1 MGIEESRA
9 TPFVI
14 LIAPNVSERMGGEA
28 IKALQ
33 IYQSLV
39 DRGVEVHQV
48 THSRVRDEI
57 TANFPEMKASY
68 VEDDRLDVF
77 LAKSKALEFFSTPYF
92 MWRAAKVARELA
104 REHPGAVVHVTS
116 PISPVAPTF
125 PVPGTP
131 VVIGPLNGNIHH
143 PRPFRDRESP
153 KDRIRRTWLVPSQRL
168 HRLFFS
174 GKQTADVLLVAGG
187 ERTAESLR
195 IAGCRDAQFRPTLDS
210 GLPDK
215 IRHEPLIEHSGPNF
229 RFVQHGR
236 LVPYKGADLSIKA
249 LARTRNPA
257 TLDIIGQGAF
267 QEHLEKLVAELKLGD
282 RVRFFGWT
290 PHDKLLKDLRQY
302 RAFVFP
308 TLAEANGIV
317 VQEAMMLG
325 LPTICV
331 DWGGPA
337 ELITPETGILLP
349 PSDEES
355 VVAGLAAAMDKLGE
369 DGELAARM
377 AEAGRRAALERGFT
391 WPDLIEQ
398 WIAIYRELRPPT
410 ATAPAHAG
418 GHPAATA

>member
-1 MGIEESRA
+1 MANEA
-9 TPFVI
+9 TRDAPFVI

-48 THSRVRDEI
+48 AHSRVRDEMA
-57 TANFPEMKASY
+57 ANFPDMRATY
-68 VEDDRLDVF
+68 IEDDRLDVL
-77 LAKSKALEFFSTPYF
+77 LAGSKVLGFFTTPYF
-92 MWRAAKVARELA
+92 MMRAGKVARRLA
-104 REHPGAVVHVTS
+104 ADHPGAVVHVTS
-116 PISPVAPTF
+116 PISPVSPDF
-125 PVPGTP
+125 PIPGTP

-143 PRPFRDRESP
+143 PESFRDREGRLD
-153 KDRIRRTWLVPSQRL
+153 KVRRTWLGPSQRL

-174 GKQTADVLLVAGG
+174 GKQKADVLLVAGG

-195 IAGCRDAQFRPTLDS
+195 IAGCRDSQFRPTLDS

-215 IRHEPLIEHSGPNF
+215 LRGEPLIEHAGPNF

-267 QEHLEKLVAELKLGD
+267 RDRLEKLVADLKLGD

-290 PHDKLLKDLRQY
+290 PHEQLLKDLRQY

-308 TLAEANGIV
+308 SLAEANGIV

-337 ELITPETGILLP
+337 ELITPETGILIP
-349 PSDEES
+349 PTDEET
-355 VVAGLAAAMDKLGE
+355 VVAGLAAAMDRLGE
-369 DGELAARM
+369 DGAEAARM
-377 AEAGRRAALERGFT
+377 AEAGRRVALERGFT

-398 WIAIYRELRPPT
+398 WIAIYRELS
-410 ATAPAHAG
+410 
-418 GHPAATA
+418 PAAARV

>member
-1 MGIEESRA
+1 MGTEVVRD

-33 IYQSLV
+33 IYQSLEA
-39 DRGVEVHQV
+39 RGVEVHQV
-48 THSRVRDEI
+48 AHSRVRNEMTDH
-57 TANFPEMKASY
+57 FPDMKVSY
-68 VEDDRLDVF
+68 VEDDKLDI
-77 LAKSKALEFFSTPYF
+77 LLSKNKALEFFSTPYF
-92 MWRAAKVARELA
+92 MWRAAKLA
-104 REHPGAVVHVTS
+104 RRLADQHPGSVVHVTS
-116 PISPVAPTF
+116 PISPVAPSF
-125 PVPGTP
+125 PIPGTP
-131 VVIGPLNGNIHH
+131 TVIGPLNGNIHH
-143 PRPFRDRESP
+143 PRSFRDREGLQD
-153 KDRIRRTWLVPSQRL
+153 KVRRTWLVPSQWL

-174 GKQTADVLLVAGG
+174 GKQKADVLLVAGG
-187 ERTAESLR
+187 DRTAESLR
-195 IAGCRDAQFRPTLDS
+195 IAGCRDSQFRPTLDS

-215 IRHEPLIEHSGPNF
+215 LRHEPLIEHAGPNF

-257 TLDIIGQGAF
+257 TLDIIGQGKFAGR
-267 QEHLEKLVAELKLGD
+267 LEQLVAELKLGD

-290 PHDKLLKDLRQY
+290 PHEKLLQDLRQY

-308 TLAEANGIV
+308 SLAEANGIV

-337 ELITPETGILLP
+337 ELITPETGVLIP
-349 PSDEES
+349 PSDEET
-355 VVAGLAAAMDKLGE
+355 VVAALAAAMDRLGE
-369 DGELAARM
+369 DGAEAARM
-377 AEAGRRAALERGFT
+377 AEAGRRVALERGFT

-398 WIAIYRELRPPT
+398 WVAIYRGLRP
-410 ATAPAHAG
+410 
-418 GHPAATA
+418 AAARV